1 MYQMTLIRM
10 KLIDNIV
17 DQHATIRSK
26 LIYKL
31 FLLIYPKCRET
42 DRYMHY
48 MNEYIDL
55 ERNAADIHER
65 MRSYES
71 FIAGPLYEI
80 FHASREKIDLIVSLC
95 KWIYYIDAI
104 DDYDRDLMGE
114 RFNLVITDFKRYN
127 SKKELLIY
135 EMDNL
140 EHRLNDLILDIQAKY
155 RKELFNRQQRI
166 ILENLIWVSI
176 PKVTV
181 MILNGEKIPHEKLL

>member
-1 MYQMTLIRM
+1 M
-10 KLIDNIV
+10 KV
-17 DQHATIRSK
+17 
-26 LIYKL
+26 
-31 FLLIYPKCRET
+31 LLQ
-42 DRYMHY
+42 
-48 MNEYIDL
+48 DL
-55 ERNAADIHER
+55 CTN
-65 MRSYES
+65 
-71 FIAGPLYEI
+71 
-80 FHASREKIDLIVSLC
+80 
-95 KWIYYIDAI
+95 
-104 DDYDRDLMGE
+104 RDLMGE

>member
-1 MYQMTLIRM
+1 
-10 KLIDNIV
+10 
-17 DQHATIRSK
+17 
-26 LIYKL
+26 
-31 FLLIYPKCRET
+31 
-42 DRYMHY
+42 
-48 MNEYIDL
+48 
-55 ERNAADIHER
+55 
-65 MRSYES
+65 
-71 FIAGPLYEI
+71 
-80 FHASREKIDLIVSLC
+80 
-95 KWIYYIDAI
+95 
-104 DDYDRDLMGE
+104 MGE